1 MDALCLGLG
10 MKFCSKCNTKKNET
24 DFHKCKNSKD
34 GLTYYCKECNSKSA
48 RDWAKNNPEKIVQ
61 RQKNTIK
68 NIQNIGKKVGRDNMR
83 KILKR
88 IANDAETGRKIIQKD
103 TDNGL

>member
-48 RDWAKNNPEKIVQ
+48 RDWAKNNPEKNRAKTKKYYQKHPEYWKENWKKQYEKDPEINRQ
-61 RQKNTIK
+61 RCRNWKKN
-68 NIQNIGKKVGRDNMR
+68 NP
-83 KILKR
+83 
-88 IANDAETGRKIIQKD
+88 E
-103 TDNGL
+103 